1 MAILTNRIKNA
12 NSLFEFPKFFLYL
25 LKRFLS
31 VIFILFLLNLLY
43 FSKVQTIN
51 KISLEIVGN
60 CITPGLMVYEKLFK
74 YANFFTSKLVYL
86 RDLEIENIE
95 LKIEIAKLK
104 ELQNNY
110 NIIKNENEALKK
122 LLRVTEQSQGDF
134 ITAKLLSVSL
144 NSFGNIAMVG
154 AGTNQAVEINQIVLN
169 NEGLIG
175 RVIETSSNYSK
186 IMLIGDINSRIP
198 VITSLSRERGV
209 LVGSNGK
216 LQIMYLQENHSVTK
230 GERVLTSGDG
240 KIYPEGI
247 SVAEVISVSKDH
259 ISLEPIA
266 KLHNSDFVNIY
277 IAPK

>member
-1 MAILTNRIKNA
+1 MAILTNRIKST
-12 NSLFEFPKFFLYL
+12 NSLFEFPKFILYL

-31 VIFILFLLNLLY
+31 VIFIISLLNLLY
-43 FSKVQTIN
+43 FSKSQTVN
-51 KISLEIVGN
+51 KISFEIVGN
-60 CITPGLMVYEKLFK
+60 YITSGLMVYEELFK
-74 YANFFTSKLVYL
+74 YTKFFTSKLVYL
-86 RDLEIENIE
+86 RDLEIENME

-104 ELQNNY
+104 ELQNND

-122 LLRVTEQSQGDF
+122 LLRVTQQSQDDF

-144 NSFGNIAMVG
+144 NSFGNIAIVG
-154 AGTNQAVEINQIVLN
+154 AGKNQGVAIDQIVVN
-169 NEGLIG
+169 HEGLIG

-186 IMLIGDINSRIP
+186 IMLIGDLNSRIP

-209 LVGSNGK
+209 LAGSNGK

-259 ISLEPIA
+259 IYLEPIA

-277 IAPK
+277 IACK